1 MNKRRLFRVE
11 FVEQDELKGFKCKW
25 RIYNVEVSIAI
36 VMILVWEKIELD
48 SSLFPVGFE
57 LSLLKYFGFNEI
69 IQ

>member
-1 MNKRRLFRVE
+1 VKKRRLFRVE
-11 FVEQDELKGFKCKW
+11 LVEQDELKGFKCKW